1 MKISE
6 CLELYI
12 KHLKYEKNL
21 SPNTVRAY
29 EVDLADL
36 LSFLQANGI
45 YDPKD
50 IDLSVFRSYLKSLDS
65 LRYKHRT
72 IIRKYSSYI
81 NFFKFLESNDLTDKQ
96 LSQLISAPKR
106 QRLIYN
112 FLSVDEVL
120 KLLNT
125 ISGQDPISIRDR
137 ALFET
142 LYSTGTRVS
151 ELSLIKLKD
160 MDMDKDEIIVLGKGR
175 KERIVYINY
184 ESKKWI
190 EKYLS
195 IRNIF
200 LFTKKDQAYKI
211 SEFLFLNRFGGPLST
226 RMIRKILHKYM
237 KKAEINKNITPHGI
251 RHSYA
256 THLIEEGAG
265 IREIQE
271 LLGHESIFT
280 TQIYT
285 HMNIKKLKK
294 DFKAFHPRAK

>member
-1 MKISE
+1 MKISV
-6 CLELYI
+6 CLDLYI

-29 EVDLADL
+29 EVDLE
-36 LSFLQANGI
+36 SFLAFLAENNLD
-45 YDPKD
+45 DPKD
-50 IDLSVFRSYLKSLDS
+50 IDLSVFRAYLKSLDG
-65 LRYKHRT
+65 LQYKHRT
-72 IIRKYSSYI
+72 LIRKYSSFI
-81 NFFKFLESNDLTDKQ
+81 NFFKFLETNDLTDKQ
-96 LSQLISAPKR
+96 LSQLIAAPKR
-106 QRLIYN
+106 QTLIYN
-112 FLSVDEVL
+112 FLSTDEISRLFNV
-120 KLLNT
+120 

-151 ELSLIKLKD
+151 ELSLIKVKD
-160 MDMDKDEIIVLGKGR
+160 IELDKDEIVVFGKGR
-175 KERIVYINY
+175 KERIVYIN
-184 ESKKWI
+184 SQAQKWLQ
-190 EKYLS
+190 KYLA
-195 IRNIF
+195 IRNTF
-200 LFTKKDQAYKI
+200 LFIKKDQSYKS
-211 SEFLFLNRFGGPLST
+211 SEFLFLNKFGGPLST
-226 RMIRKILHKYM
+226 RMIRKILKKYI

-294 DFKAFHPRAK
+294 DFNSFHPRSK